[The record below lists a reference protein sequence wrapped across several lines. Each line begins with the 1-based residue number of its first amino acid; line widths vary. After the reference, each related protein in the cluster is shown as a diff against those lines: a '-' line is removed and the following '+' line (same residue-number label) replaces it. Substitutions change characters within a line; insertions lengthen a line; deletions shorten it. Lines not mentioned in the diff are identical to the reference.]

1 MKLNELSPAK
11 GARKTRKRVGRGHG
25 SGSGKTS
32 GRGHKGQK
40 SRSGGSIPA
49 WFEGGQLPLTRRLP
63 IKGFNNYTRREYEV
77 INLSDL
83 ERSGLEGTVTVAVLR
98 AAGIVTRSKMP
109 VKILGMG
116 EVTKALD
123 LKVNA
128 VSAKA
133 KEKIEAAGGTA
144 EVISRIMR
152 SSKTTPAKEG

>member
-11 GARKTRKRVGRGHG
+11 GATKNRKRVGRGTG
-25 SGSGKTS
+25 SGLGKTA

-40 SRSGGSIPA
+40 SRSGGNIPA

-63 IKGFNNYTRREYEV
+63 IKGFTNYTRREYEV
-77 INLSDL
+77 VNLSDL
-83 ERSGLEGTVTVAVLR
+83 ERSGLEGTVTIAVLR
-98 AAGIVTRSKMP
+98 AAGIVTRSKKP

-133 KEKIEAAGGTA
+133 REKIVAAGGSI
-144 EVISRIMR
+144 ELV
-152 SSKTTPAKEG
+152 K

>member
-11 GARKTRKRVGRGHG
+11 GARKNRKRVGRGTG
-25 SGSGKTS
+25 SGLGKTS

-40 SRSGGSIPA
+40 SRSGGNIPA

-63 IKGFNNYTRREYEV
+63 IKGFTNYTRREYEV
-77 INLSDL
+77 INLRDL
-83 ERSGLEGTVTVAVLR
+83 ERSGLEGTVTIAVLR
-98 AAGIVTRSKMP
+98 AAGIVTRSKKP

-128 VSAKA
+128 ISAKA
-133 KEKIEAAGGTA
+133 REKIESAGGTI
-144 EVISRIMR
+144 ELV
-152 SSKTTPAKEG
+152 K

>member
-1 MKLNELSPAK
+1 MKLNELGPAK
-11 GARKTRKRVGRGHG
+11 GATKNRKRVGRGTG
-25 SGSGKTS
+25 SGLGKTS

-40 SRSGGSIPA
+40 SRSGGNIPA

-63 IKGFNNYTRREYEV
+63 IKGFTNYTRREYEV
-77 INLSDL
+77 VNISDL
-83 ERSGLEGTVTVAVLR
+83 ERSGLEGTVTIAVLR
-98 AAGIVTRSKMP
+98 AAGIVTRSRMP

-133 KEKIEAAGGTA
+133 REKIEAAGGTI
-144 EVISRIMR
+144 ELV
-152 SSKTTPAKEG
+152 K

>member
-11 GARKTRKRVGRGHG
+11 GARKNRKRVGRGTG
-25 SGSGKTS
+25 SGLGKTS

-40 SRSGGSIPA
+40 SRSGGNIPA

-63 IKGFNNYTRREYEV
+63 IKGFTNYTRREYEV
-77 INLSDL
+77 VNLSDL
-83 ERSGLEGTVTVAVLR
+83 ERSGLEGTVTIAVLR
-98 AAGIVTRSKMP
+98 AAGIVTRSRKP
-109 VKILGMG
+109 VKVLAMG

-133 KEKIEAAGGTA
+133 REKIEAAGGTI
-144 EVISRIMR
+144 ELV
-152 SSKTTPAKEG
+152 K

>member
-11 GARKTRKRVGRGHG
+11 GATKNRKRVGRGTG
-25 SGSGKTS
+25 SGLGKTA

-40 SRSGGSIPA
+40 SRSGGNIPA

-63 IKGFNNYTRREYEV
+63 IKGFTNYTRREYEV
-77 INLSDL
+77 VNLSDL
-83 ERSGLEGTVTVAVLR
+83 ERSGLEGTVTIAVLR
-98 AAGIVTRSKMP
+98 AAGIVTRSKKP

-133 KEKIEAAGGTA
+133 REKIEAAGGSI
-144 EVISRIMR
+144 ELV
-152 SSKTTPAKEG
+152 K

>member
-11 GARKTRKRVGRGHG
+11 GARKDRKRVGRGHG

-63 IKGFNNYTRREYEV
+63 IKGFSNYTRREYEV

-128 VSAKA
+128 VSATA
-133 KEKIEAAGGTA
+133 REKIEAAGGTI
-144 EVISRIMR
+144 ELI
-152 SSKTTPAKEG
+152 K